1 MIAAN
6 KEQAMI
12 MICTLEV
19 FKFRV
24 KNTPEA
30 TFLRETTERVIKEI
44 DDYIQEIISE
54 AF

>member
-1 MIAAN
+1 MIAHN

-19 FKFRV
+19 FKFRINNNAEMF
-24 KNTPEA
+24 KA
-30 TFLRETTERVIKEI
+30 TNARVCEEI
-44 DDYIQEIISE
+44 DNYIQEIISE

>member
-6 KEQAMI
+6 KEQAMVV
-12 MICTLEV
+12 ICALEV
-19 FKFRV
+19 LKFRL

-30 TFLRETTERVIKEI
+30 TERVCKEI